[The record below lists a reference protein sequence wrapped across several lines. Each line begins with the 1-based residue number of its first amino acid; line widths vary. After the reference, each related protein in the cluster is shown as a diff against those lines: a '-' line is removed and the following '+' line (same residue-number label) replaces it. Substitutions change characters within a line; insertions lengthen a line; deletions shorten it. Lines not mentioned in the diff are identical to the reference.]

1 MRKNFLIRA
10 LALGLSFGA
19 LTALPNC
26 YAETFAVSESAT
38 VNLNFDVSQGV
49 EKTLTYDGR
58 AVTFVA
64 YENIFYV
71 GKPVSDVQKLSVYI
85 PVDYLRGGT
94 INGYTAKTA
103 PIFMP
108 NGVGGYMPGKI
119 LEPVERDSMSGCFKS
134 RACRGQPRNSRTH
147 NRCRRKFCR
156 QSSRVDCRLQ
166 GGGSVAPFQ
175 SRQTSCGRR

>member
-1 MRKNFLIRA
+1 MRKKFLIRA

-26 YAETFAVSESAT
+26 YAETVSVSESAT
-38 VNLNFDVSQGV
+38 VDLNFDVSQGV

-85 PVDYLRGGT
+85 PAEYLRGET
-94 INGYTAKTA
+94 INGYSAKTA
-103 PIFMP
+103 PIFLP
-108 NGVGGYMPGKI
+108 NGVGVDAANDFDVGTAVDGRSTAGGVCNI
-119 LEPVERDSMSGCFKS
+119 ERVSGNLVDRIGFD
-134 RACRGQPRNSRTH
+134 
-147 NRCRRKFCR
+147 RREKMR
-156 QSSRVDCRLQ
+156 SD
-166 GGGSVAPFQ
+166 
-175 SRQTSCGRR
+175 